1 VDPFRGVV
9 GNGAAA
15 RPILDLSTRI
25 PGGFTMAD
33 PTSGGIG
40 KASQQ
45 MMQELQKQMQQVEQQ
60 QKVNGPQFD
69 QVMSQQGVNDPTKVQ
84 DVAKVQDVQKSQS
97 AADVLRTAQ
106 AQQVGGVDKSIDV
119 KKVEATTKTE
129 GGLKAVLQQ
138 VVEGQNKL
146 DQIIKMATSGKT
158 YGNQELLAIQ
168 ASVYK
173 FSQELELTSKV
184 VEKATSG
191 VKQTMQTQV

>member
-1 VDPFRGVV
+1 MSDPV
-9 GNGAAA
+9 
-15 RPILDLSTRI
+15 
-25 PGGFTMAD
+25 
-33 PTSGGIG
+33 SGGIG

-45 MMQELQKQMQQVEQQ
+45 MMQELQKAMEQNQ
-60 QKVNGPQFD
+60 NVAGNKGPNAAQFND
-69 QVMSQQGVNDPTKVQ
+69 VMAQQGVQGPSQTNPVQDPTKVQ
-84 DVAKVQDVQKSQS
+84 DVQKG
-97 AADVLRTAQ
+97 ADVLRTAQ
-106 AQQVGGVDKSIDV
+106 AQQVAGVDKNLGV
-119 KKVEATTKTE
+119 RTVEAKAE
-129 GGLKAVLQQ
+129 ARESGLKSVLNQ
-138 VVEGQNKL
+138 VVDGQNKL

>member
-1 VDPFRGVV
+1 
-9 GNGAAA
+9 
-15 RPILDLSTRI
+15 
-25 PGGFTMAD
+25 MAD

-60 QKVNGPQFD
+60 QKVGGPQFD
-69 QVMSQQGVNDPTKVQ
+69 NVMAQQGVNDPTKVQ
-84 DVAKVQDVQKSQS
+84 DVSKVQDVQKSQS

-106 AQQVGGVDKSIDV
+106 SQQVGGVDKSIDV

-129 GGLKAVLQQ
+129 GGLKAVLNQ

>member
-1 VDPFRGVV
+1 
-9 GNGAAA
+9 
-15 RPILDLSTRI
+15 
-25 PGGFTMAD
+25 MAD

-45 MMQELQKQMQQVEQQ
+45 MMQELQKQKVEQQ
-60 QKVNGPQFD
+60 QKAGGAQFD
-69 QVMSQQGVNDPTKVQ
+69 NVMAQQGVNDPTKVQ
-84 DVAKVQDVQKSQS
+84 DLGRVQDVQKSQS

-119 KKVEATTKTE
+119 KKVEGVTKTE

>member
-1 VDPFRGVV
+1 
-9 GNGAAA
+9 
-15 RPILDLSTRI
+15 
-25 PGGFTMAD
+25 MAD

-60 QKVNGPQFD
+60 QKVGGPQFD
-69 QVMSQQGVNDPTKVQ
+69 NVMAQQGVNDPTKVQ
-84 DVAKVQDVQKSQS
+84 DVSKVQDVQKTQS

>member
-1 VDPFRGVV
+1 
-9 GNGAAA
+9 
-15 RPILDLSTRI
+15 
-25 PGGFTMAD
+25 MAD
-33 PTSGGIG
+33 PTGGIG
-40 KASQQ
+40 KASAQ
-45 MMQELQKQMQQVEQQ
+45 MMQEMQKQMAQQAQEQ
-60 QKVNGPQFD
+60 QKVGGPQFD
-69 QVMSQQGVNDPTKVQ
+69 NVMSQQGVNDPTKVQ
-84 DVAKVQDVQKSQS
+84 DLQKTQQVQKPQS
-97 AADVLRTAQ
+97 SADVLRTAQ

-119 KKVEATTKTE
+119 KRVEGATKTQE
-129 GGLKAVLQQ
+129 SGLKSLLGQ
-138 VVEGQNKL
+138 VVDGQNKL

>member
-1 VDPFRGVV
+1 
-9 GNGAAA
+9 
-15 RPILDLSTRI
+15 
-25 PGGFTMAD
+25 MAD
-33 PTSGGIG
+33 PVSGGIG
-40 KASQQ
+40 KASQE
-45 MMQELQKQMQQVEQQ
+45 MIKELTRQMQQAQEQSGVGKPGQ
-60 QKVNGPQFD
+60 FGDLVSQNGVQDASKVQ
-69 QVMSQQGVNDPTKVQ
+69 DPTK
-84 DVAKVQDVQKSQS
+84 

-106 AQQVGGVDKSIDV
+106 AQAVQPTDQARLGVKPVEEAKS
-119 KKVEATTKTE
+119 AS
-129 GGLKAVLQQ
+129 GAGLKKLLSQ

-146 DQIIKMATSGKT
+146 DDIIKLATSGKT

>member
-1 VDPFRGVV
+1 M
-9 GNGAAA
+9 
-15 RPILDLSTRI
+15 T
-25 PGGFTMAD
+25 D

-60 QKVNGPQFD
+60 QKVGGPQFD
-69 QVMSQQGVNDPTKVQ
+69 NVMAQQGVNDPTKVH
-84 DVAKVQDVQKSQS
+84 DVTKVQDVNKSQS

-106 AQQVGGVDKSIDV
+106 AQQVGGVDKSLDV

>member
-1 VDPFRGVV
+1 
-9 GNGAAA
+9 
-15 RPILDLSTRI
+15 
-25 PGGFTMAD
+25 MAD

-60 QKVNGPQFD
+60 QKVGGPQFD
-69 QVMSQQGVNDPTKVQ
+69 NVMAQQGVNDPTKVQ
-84 DVAKVQDVQKSQS
+84 DVSKVQDVQKSQS

-129 GGLKAVLQQ
+129 GGLKAVLNQ

>member
-1 VDPFRGVV
+1 MNDPV
-9 GNGAAA
+9 
-15 RPILDLSTRI
+15 
-25 PGGFTMAD
+25 
-33 PTSGGIG
+33 SGGIG

-45 MMQELQKQMQQVEQQ
+45 MMQELQKSMEQ
-60 QKVNGPQFD
+60 NT
-69 QVMSQQGVNDPTKVQ
+69 QGVKGPGQFNDVMAQQPVAQAGQVNPALDPSKVQ
-84 DVAKVQDVQKSQS
+84 EATKAS
-97 AADVLRTAQ
+97 DVLRTAQ

-119 KKVEATTKTE
+119 KPVEGATKAKE
-129 GGLKAVLQQ
+129 GGLKSVLNQ
-138 VVEGQNKL
+138 VVDGQNKL

-168 ASVYK
+168 AAVYK